1 MEQMTDKSTES
12 EGSAG
17 AVLDH
22 LGDDVSRSVLAACAS
37 DARSVGELAELCDVS
52 EATIYRRLNRLMS
65 AGLLDEHT
73 RIDSRAVSGGKEYT
87 TAVERIDV
95 SLGSDGIEV
104 RTDDISATNDGDVP
118 TFTVVESK
126 GDGEPLV
133 DLQLRLPEN
142 LFGEFLT
149 VWSEINNR
157 TGTEID
163 PETDGEELVDSL
175 NAN

>member
-1 MEQMTDKSTES
+1 MTDENAES
-12 EGSAG
+12 DGSAA

-22 LGDDVSRSVLAACAS
+22 LGDDVSRSILGACAA

-52 EATIYRRLNRLMS
+52 EATIYRRLNRLMA

-73 RIDSRAVSGGKEYT
+73 RIDSTAVSGGKEYT

-95 SLGSDGIEV
+95 SLGPEGIEV
-104 RTDDISATNDGDVP
+104 HTDGAPTPDDDVP
-118 TFTVVESK
+118 TFTVVEAD
-126 GDGEPLV
+126 GDGDPQQVV

-142 LFGEFLT
+142 LFGEFLA
-149 VWSEINNR
+149 VWAELNNR
-157 TGTEID
+157 AGTEVS
-163 PETDGEELVDSL
+163 PETDGERLVDSL